1 MAHNVEVVKEVKI
14 NKTIYK
20 VGESLSVTQTVFDL
34 HKDSF
39 QIPKVITPKKDKAV
53 EEK

>member
-1 MAHNVEVVKEVKI
+1 MTHKVEVVKEVEI

-34 HKDSF
+34 HKNSF
-39 QIPKVITPKKDKAV
+39 QIPKVIAPKKDKVA
-53 EEK
+53 EQK